1 MHEGDIAEVTTISY
15 PDKVFKGKVDKLMNV
30 LDPTSKVLKMRV
42 VLDNPGFI
50 LKPQMF
56 AIVSINNNQHQQAT
70 AISASDLVFDHSQYY
85 VITVKGK
92 KDVQIRPVMVIAIN
106 GTTAYIKNGVNP
118 GERLIGSQALLIY
131 GSLNS

>member
-1 MHEGDIAEVTTISY
+1 
-15 PDKVFKGKVDKLMNV
+15 MNV
-30 LDPTSKVLKMRV
+30 LDPTTKVLKMRV

-56 AIVSINNNQHQQAT
+56 ATVSVDNDEHKQAV
-70 AISASDLVFDHSQYY
+70 AIASSDLIFDHSQYY

-92 KDVQIRPVMVIAIN
+92 KDVQIRPVEVITIN
-106 GTTAYIKNGVNP
+106 GKTAYIKSGLSN